1 MISVAEVVLDP
12 DLAENFTIL
21 RSKGKFDLGGWK
33 TTSENVDGYGVVTV
47 ASNKDLQMIPE
58 GDRVT
63 GAMLFHSHERIYLTE
78 LDDGYGQQSYGND
91 GFDCA
96 NKNKYGDSEQHVS
109 DQIYWRGQLF
119 RIISVA
125 PWQDFGYYRAMGVR
139 MSGV

>member
-12 DLAENFTIL
+12 DLAENFTVNRL
-21 RSKGKFDLGGWK
+21 TGSFQLGGWVQTS
-33 TTSENVDGYGVVTV
+33 TTIQFYGIVTV

-63 GAMLFHSHERIYLTE
+63 GSMLFHSTERMYLTE
-78 LDDGYGQQSYGND
+78 LDTGTYSPSMCTPATGIP
-91 GFDCA
+91 
-96 NKNKYGDSEQHVS
+96 EQHIS
-109 DQIYWRGQLF
+109 DQISWRGQLF

-125 PWQDFGYYRAMGVR
+125 PWADFGYWRAIGVR